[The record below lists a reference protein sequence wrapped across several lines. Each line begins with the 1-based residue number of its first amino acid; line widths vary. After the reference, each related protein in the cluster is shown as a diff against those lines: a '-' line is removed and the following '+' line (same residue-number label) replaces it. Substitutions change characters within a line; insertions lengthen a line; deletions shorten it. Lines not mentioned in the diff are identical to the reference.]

1 MAGTLTRKK
10 AKTILRHG
18 EIRGQSLTQKQRG
31 FFGLIAGGQR
41 RKIRKKSLLRG

>member
-1 MAGTLTRKK
+1 MAGTITRKK

-18 EIRGQSLTQKQRG
+18 TVHGKPLTPGQKG